1 MILVLKKIKKNKYY
15 KTILFFIYEGMYL
28 ILLETFNQ
36 NLICNNANEKM
47 LTETILFNIVW
58 ILTYLLMLIVL
69 KPKVRKIFNAIFNSM
84 ILLFAL
90 VNYFL
95 TSYFGTIFSWK
106 DLFLS
111 NEGLS
116 FVSSIYKFISLE
128 LILFILICI
137 TMNVLMFKTKTIQ
150 LFNLTKKSILIVI
163 IVLIGLLTTRHK
175 VKNNFSKVVD
185 GWNSQE
191 VLSSYS
197 YYYTNWI
204 EPTKLLKICGG
215 YEYLIR
221 DFYFSFIKKEDVLK
235 AKSEVEDYIKNNNIK
250 ENNEYTGIFKDKN
263 LIFIMM
269 ESMDDWLI
277 NEETTP
283 TIYEM
288 MQHGFNFNN
297 HYSPGYVTGDTA
309 NTEFIANT
317 GVYPYI
323 NKLSPNYAYV
333 NNYYPYSIANLF
345 KNNNYI
351 VNSFH
356 RSNGFIYNREN
367 MHISLGYE
375 KYYNY
380 SEMGISADNLDL
392 DTYIIR
398 DGYKYIVNEEKFMS
412 FIITYSP
419 HSPYTYDKIE
429 CQTNLEEIKKIYP
442 EETNEEILCA
452 YSSARETDNM
462 FKLLLEKLEQENL
475 LKDTVIVA
483 FSDHPNR
490 ILINEYETET
500 LNKTSFFIYESSMN
514 SNQIYDITSTINI
527 LPTIIN
533 LFGIE
538 TDYVYPGYDAIV
550 NNENYVVFKDY
561 TYYDGKEIKRI
572 NDEMNEKLQYSF
584 NILVSDY
591 YKQ

>member
-1 MILVLKKIKKNKYY
+1 
-15 KTILFFIYEGMYL
+15 
-28 ILLETFNQ
+28 
-36 NLICNNANEKM
+36 
-47 LTETILFNIVW
+47 
-58 ILTYLLMLIVL
+58 
-69 KPKVRKIFNAIFNSM
+69 
-84 ILLFAL
+84 
-90 VNYFL
+90 
-95 TSYFGTIFSWK
+95 
-106 DLFLS
+106 
-111 NEGLS
+111 
-116 FVSSIYKFISLE
+116 
-128 LILFILICI
+128 
-137 TMNVLMFKTKTIQ
+137 
-150 LFNLTKKSILIVI
+150 
-163 IVLIGLLTTRHK
+163 
-175 VKNNFSKVVD
+175 
-185 GWNSQE
+185 
-191 VLSSYS
+191 
-197 YYYTNWI
+197 
-204 EPTKLLKICGG
+204 
-215 YEYLIR
+215 
-221 DFYFSFIKKEDVLK
+221 
-235 AKSEVEDYIKNNNIK
+235 
-250 ENNEYTGIFKDKN
+250 
-263 LIFIMM
+263 MM

-277 NEETTP
+277 NKETTP

-288 MQHGFNFNN
+288 MQHGFNFNT

-345 KNNNYI
+345 KSNNYI

-380 SEMGISADNLDL
+380 SEMGISAENLDL

-429 CQTNLEEIKKIYP
+429 CQSNLEEIKKIYP

-462 FKLLLEKLEQENL
+462 FKLLLEKLEQDNL

-490 ILINEYETET
+490 LVINEDETEI
-500 LNKTSFFIYESSMN
+500 LNKTLFFIYENSMN

-538 TDYVYPGYDAIV
+538 TEYVYPGYDAII

-561 TYYDGKEIKRI
+561 TYYDGKELKNI
-572 NDEMNEKLQYSF
+572 NDEINEKLQYSF
-584 NILVSDY
+584 NMLVSDY
-591 YKQ
+591 YKK